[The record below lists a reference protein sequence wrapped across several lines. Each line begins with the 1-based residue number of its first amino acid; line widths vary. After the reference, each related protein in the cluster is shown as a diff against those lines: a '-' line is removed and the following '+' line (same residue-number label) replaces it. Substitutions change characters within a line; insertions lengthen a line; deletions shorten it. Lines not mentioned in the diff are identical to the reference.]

1 MYIDRQM
8 QPLLTELQTQF
19 PALLVTGP
27 RQVGKSTLLKH
38 VAPDHH
44 YVASTIRCYASRRM
58 TTPPF
63 SCATIPTA

>member
-38 VAPDHH
+38 V
-44 YVASTIRCYASRRM
+44 VIKSFQNRGTV
-58 TTPPF
+58 PPL
-63 SCATIPTA
+63 CPPHRDRW

>member
-27 RQVGKSTLLKH
+27 RQVGKSTLLLD
-38 VAPDHH
+38 VAAEARGP
-44 YVASTIRCYASRRM
+44 
-58 TTPPF
+58 
-63 SCATIPTA
+63 